1 VGSNADYSFSTAGLS
16 DGIYIVKLS
25 TTENSDIGQKIIIK
39 TNLLSGEIECD
50 CYRLH
55 FNYIK
60 FYLCEKIIGL
70 NQKLIIKFPNAISV
84 SYQT

>member
-39 TNLLSGEIECD
+39 TNLLG
-50 CYRLH
+50 
-55 FNYIK
+55 
-60 FYLCEKIIGL
+60 
-70 NQKLIIKFPNAISV
+70 
-84 SYQT
+84 